1 MDTKTL
7 ISEAK
12 ARFNH
17 NSAKAQLKDKYDG
30 KFIVA
35 EQGGL
40 WKATPE
46 FIAFLSA
53 LEDDNFVILI
63 DTFDNPVE
71 VKREQL
77 LEGVEE
83 NGDVVTWQD
92 LTTGESRQVVVEEI
106 SFTRMTPPDKR
117 FDGFGGVIEI
127 TIRTV

>member
-17 NSAKAQLKDKYDG
+17 NAAKAQLKDKYDG

-46 FIAFLSA
+46 FIAFLNA
-53 LEDDNFVILI
+53 LDDDTVILI

-77 LEGVEE
+77 LEVLKTNFQKVMSDWHKEWKE
-83 NGDVVTWQD
+83 
-92 LTTGESRQVVVEEI
+92 LES
-106 SFTRMTPPDKR
+106 KR
-117 FDGFGGVIEI
+117 
-127 TIRTV
+127 

>member
-17 NSAKAQLKDKYDG
+17 NAAKAQLKDKYDG

-46 FIAFLSA
+46 FIGFLNA
-53 LEDDNFVILI
+53 LNDDTVILI

-71 VKREQL
+71 VEREQL
-77 LEGVEE
+77 LEVLKTNFQKVMSDWHKEWKE
-83 NGDVVTWQD
+83 
-92 LTTGESRQVVVEEI
+92 LES
-106 SFTRMTPPDKR
+106 KR
-117 FDGFGGVIEI
+117 
-127 TIRTV
+127 

>member
-30 KFIVA
+30 KFIIA

-46 FIAFLSA
+46 LISFLNSM
-53 LEDDNFVILI
+53 DDNFIILI
-63 DTFDNPVE
+63 DNFNNPVQ
-71 VKREQL
+71 VNRDQL
-77 LEGVEE
+77 LSVLKDTYQKVMLEWHKE
-83 NGDVVTWQD
+83 WK
-92 LTTGESRQVVVEEI
+92 EI
-106 SFTRMTPPDKR
+106 
-117 FDGFGGVIEI
+117 E
-127 TIRTV
+127 TVR

>member
-30 KFIVA
+30 KFIIA

-46 FIAFLSA
+46 LISFLNSMN
-53 LEDDNFVILI
+53 DNFIVLI
-63 DTFDNPVE
+63 DNFNNPVQ
-71 VKREQL
+71 VNREQL
-77 LEGVEE
+77 LT
-83 NGDVVTWQD
+83 VVKETYQRVMLDWYK
-92 LTTGESRQVVVEEI
+92 EWKEI
-106 SFTRMTPPDKR
+106 
-117 FDGFGGVIEI
+117 E
-127 TIRTV
+127 TVR

>member
-30 KFIVA
+30 KFIIA

-46 FIAFLSA
+46 LIAFLNA
-53 LEDDNFVILI
+53 LDNNFVILI
-63 DTFDNPVE
+63 DNFNNPVQ
-71 VKREQL
+71 VNRDQL
-77 LEGVEE
+77 LSILKDTYQKVMLEWYKEWKE
-83 NGDVVTWQD
+83 
-92 LTTGESRQVVVEEI
+92 
-106 SFTRMTPPDKR
+106 
-117 FDGFGGVIEI
+117 IEI
-127 TIRTV
+127 KR

>member
-30 KFIVA
+30 KFIIA

-46 FIAFLSA
+46 LISFLSA
-53 LEDDNFVILI
+53 LDDNFVILI
-63 DTFDNPVE
+63 DNFNNPVQ
-71 VKREQL
+71 VNREQL
-77 LEGVEE
+77 LLVLKDTYQKYMLEWYKEWKEVE
-83 NGDVVTWQD
+83 
-92 LTTGESRQVVVEEI
+92 SAR
-106 SFTRMTPPDKR
+106 
-117 FDGFGGVIEI
+117 
-127 TIRTV
+127 

>member
-30 KFIVA
+30 KFIIA

-46 FIAFLSA
+46 IIAFLNSI
-53 LEDDNFVILI
+53 DDNFVILI
-63 DTFDNPVE
+63 DNFNNPVQ
-71 VKREQL
+71 VNRDQL
-77 LEGVEE
+77 LTVLKDTYQKVMLEWHKE
-83 NGDVVTWQD
+83 WK
-92 LTTGESRQVVVEEI
+92 EI
-106 SFTRMTPPDKR
+106 
-117 FDGFGGVIEI
+117 E
-127 TIRTV
+127 TVR